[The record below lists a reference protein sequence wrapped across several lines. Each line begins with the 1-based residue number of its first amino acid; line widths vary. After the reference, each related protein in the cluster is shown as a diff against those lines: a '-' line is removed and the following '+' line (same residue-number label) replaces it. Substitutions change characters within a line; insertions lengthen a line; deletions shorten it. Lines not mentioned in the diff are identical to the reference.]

1 MGRWLK
7 TRSGD
12 AGGRGSLSVEGL
24 KAADLVDAMG
34 RLHRHRCHILDLVSP
49 TPGRVLFGPAVTIS
63 YFPSCSASLD
73 PERYNLQNLFYEAV
87 GDEPE
92 GKVLVLASNGYT
104 DASMGGGTKLSRLQ
118 NHRCAGVLTDG
129 RLRDFDELSTYDFAA
144 YCSGE
149 ATKWGGGEVTPFQA
163 NLPVV
168 VSGVGV
174 VPGQY
179 VFADSSGAV
188 VIPDGQSG
196 GSDRRGPRGRGR
208 RRRVSIGD
216 PTGAT
221 ARPRA
226 LRANRSWYPIGTD
239 CYVRRVQNIR
249 GRGRCGRHVAEERAL
264 PGSELACYAGSR
276 RHTPSL
282 TRISVRATSGS
293 MGSSRG
299 AGNRAHSS
307 GVMQPHS

>member
-7 TRSGD
+7 TTSGD

-63 YFPSCSASLD
+63 YFPSCSATLD

-163 NLPVV
+163 NVPVV

-174 VPGQY
+174 VPDQY
-179 VFADSSGAV
+179 VFADSSGGV
-188 VIPDGQSG
+188 VIPDGQ
-196 GSDRRGPRGRGR
+196 
-208 RRRVSIGD
+208 V
-216 PTGAT
+216 
-221 ARPRA
+221 
-226 LRANRSWYPIGTD
+226 
-239 CYVRRVQNIR
+239 
-249 GRGRCGRHVAEERAL
+249 EEVIA
-264 PGSELACYAGSR
+264 
-276 RHTPSL
+276 
-282 TRISVRATSGS
+282 
-293 MGSSRG
+293 G
-299 AGNRAHSS
+299 AGAVAAEDDEYRSEIRQERLQD
-307 GVMQPHS
+307 G